1 MVDLSSQVIAAY
13 SQGRRDFSYCEMQ
26 AIRLSQYALTGI
38 DLWGCNLA
46 DAHLA
51 DVDFSGSNLRGADLQ
66 RANLRRTNFQGADLR
81 SACLRDAQVEDAIF
95 QDAIANQQTEFPE
108 NFDPLQA
115 GIHYLGPNATLIDS
129 NLSQRDLGGIDRKSV
144 V

>member
-1 MVDLSSQVIAAY
+1 MADLSSQVIAAY
-13 SQGRRDFSYCEMQ
+13 AKGRRDFSYCQMP
-26 AIRLSQYALTGI
+26 AIRMSQYVLTEI

-66 RANLRRTNFQGADLR
+66 RANLRRSNFQGADLR
-81 SACLRDAQVEDAIF
+81 GTCLRDTQIEDANF
-95 QDAIANQQTEFPE
+95 QDAIANHQTQFPK

-115 GIHYLGPNATLIDS
+115 GIHRLGPKATLIDC
-129 NLSQRDLGGIDRKSV
+129 N
-144 V
+144 